1 VSSRRIKLTVA
12 YDGTDFKGWQKQH
25 PPGEPP
31 LRTAQGVLE
40 QAVRQ
45 VVREEVSL
53 HGASRT
59 DSGVHAVGQVAAFD
73 TQSEINVERLP
84 AAISSRLPDDIR
96 VTSAGVV
103 PDAFNVIGDVESK
116 AYRYRVAFDRR
127 EAQDRPLFDRR
138 YVAWVPWQQ
147 DVDRMQRAASM
158 LVGQH
163 DFASFTRLNHGREST
178 VRQVYDCDVELTGP
192 RELAMTVSGEGF
204 LWNMVRIIA
213 GTLVEVGA
221 GRRSLEGVA
230 EALIAG
236 DRSSAGV
243 TMPPEGLS
251 LQWIRYGPPG
261 CGRQRQLQAH
271 RANQTSDA
279 GEASDD

>member
-1 VSSRRIKLTVA
+1 MATRRIKLTVA

-45 VVREEVSL
+45 VVREEISV

-59 DSGVHAVGQVAAFD
+59 DSGVHAMGQVAAFD
-73 TQSEINVERLP
+73 TASEIDMDRLP
-84 AAISSRLPDDIR
+84 PAVSSRLPGDIR
-96 VTSAGVV
+96 VIDAAVV
-103 PDAFNVIGDVESK
+103 PDAFNVIGDVEAK
-116 AYRYRVAFDRR
+116 AYRYRVAFGRR
-127 EAQDRPLFDRR
+127 EAHERPLFDRR

-147 DVDRMQRAASM
+147 DLDAMNAAAAH
-158 LVGQH
+158 LVGCH

-178 VRQVYDCDVELTGP
+178 IRVVHACDVELTGG
-192 RELAMTVSGEGF
+192 RELTITVSGEGF

-221 GRRSLEGVA
+221 GRRGVDSISESLA
-230 EALIAG
+230 AR
-236 DRSSAGV
+236 DRGAAGV
-243 TMPPEGLS
+243 TMPPEGLV
-251 LQWIRYGPPG
+251 LLWIRYGLPG
-261 CGRQRQLQAH
+261 SGRQRQLH
-271 RANQTSDA
+271 RQRS
-279 GEASDD
+279 S